1 MDRRTALKLGMWG
14 GASTLLLPSQTIA
27 ASDPAMLNS
36 PQAGG
41 VYYTLSNPGRW
52 AKKAKGHAPRLARTG
67 NKIEVYTKHPMKG
80 FKHYIVKH
88 VLLDHKFNYVSE
100 TIFNPGK
107 DQPLSEYDVSK
118 LGNTIYAVSLCNL
131 HDAWVSA
138 LKL

>member
-1 MDRRTALKLGMWG
+1 MGWRWCIATAITNNCCTRSGH
-14 GASTLLLPSQTIA
+14 AEFT
-27 ASDPAMLNS
+27 
-36 PQAGG
+36 AGRG

-52 AKKAKGHAPRLARTG
+52 AKKAKGHAPRLERTG

-88 VLLDHKFNYVSE
+88 VILDRKFNYVTE
-100 TIFNPGK
+100 TIFDPGN

-118 LGNTIYAVSLCNL
+118 LDDTIYAVSLCNL